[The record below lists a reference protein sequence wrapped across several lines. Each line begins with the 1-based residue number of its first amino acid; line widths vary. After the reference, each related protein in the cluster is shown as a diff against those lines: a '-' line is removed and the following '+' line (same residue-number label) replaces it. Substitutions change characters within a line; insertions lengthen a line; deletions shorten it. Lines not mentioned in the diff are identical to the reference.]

1 MQAGK
6 ELARGNCVKGGCA
19 YVGPNSEECRRCGFD
34 RDELRRRKALP
45 LVELPNGLMG
55 KRIGGRE
62 NPDNGTLEKTEAE
75 RVC

>member
-6 ELARGNCVKGGCA
+6 ESPRGNCVKGGCA
-19 YVGPNSEECRRCGFD
+19 CVGPNGAECRRCGFD
-34 RDELRRRKALP
+34 AGEFKRRKSLP

-55 KRIGGRE
+55 KRVGSRE

>member
-19 YVGPNSEECRRCGFD
+19 YVSPNGAECRRCGFD
-34 RDELRRRKALP
+34 AGEFKRRKALP
-45 LVELPNGLMG
+45 LEELPNGLMG
-55 KRIGGRE
+55 KCIGRAE
-62 NPDNGTLEKTEAE
+62 IPDIRTLEKTEAE